1 MTVLLESIHLPTD
14 VRKLPKQQLQAL
26 ADELR
31 QFMIES
37 VGRTGGY
44 LSSNLGTVELSVAL
58 HYVFNTPDD
67 RIVWDVGHQT
77 YTHKML
83 TGRRG
88 RMGSLRQLG
97 GLSGFPSRAES

>member
-37 VGRTGGY
+37 VGRTGGH
-44 LSSNLGTVELSVAL
+44 LSSNS
-58 HYVFNTPDD
+58 
-67 RIVWDVGHQT
+67 GH
-77 YTHKML
+77 
-83 TGRRG
+83 
-88 RMGSLRQLG
+88 S
-97 GLSGFPSRAES
+97 